1 MKARV
6 LLTNFASMASLRVGL
21 AGLTFGLFWIL
32 SHHLSTMQLGGFSLL
47 MNCFFMTQTLPL
59 LGMNM
64 PVIRRIA
71 SDPSTSAAAAS
82 SSYFFALPVAVL
94 LGIGLAAAGFWY
106 RTDGLAIPFALLG
119 ASMLPTAWIVVA
131 ECVLIGKER
140 MLGIAYVN
148 LFEALGRLLGAWAVV
163 HWNYGLTGV
172 FMVFT
177 GMRCAAAIVYLC
189 NPHLTLPRSRH
200 RQEGAL
206 LALLREVPTYLAIS
220 LVTAL
225 CTRIDIILLSKL
237 LSLRDAGIYAAAA
250 RLSDAALMVPTMA
263 AVVIFPT
270 QSRLFESSPQAFARF
285 LEQAVRWC
293 LIGGFAA
300 ALIVIAMAPS
310 VIRWIYTPN
319 LASAAPILRILILGA
334 TVMVVDQL
342 LSTTMMAARAQHTDL
357 KSMTLGLFVLA
368 ALLVVLTHFYGLAGA
383 AAAPPVAVVVRVIYR
398 LNWAQQQLKARFVE
412 LAARV
417 FIAAGLAVAVLL
429 WQFTGSEGLDV
440 ALAFATYASLLWI
453 TGSVRAADW
462 YSLRQMIGQRRASR
476 A

>member
-1 MKARV
+1 L

-32 SHHLSTMQLGGFSLL
+32 SHRLSTMQLGGFSLL

-64 PVIRRIA
+64 PLIRRVA
-71 SDPSTSAAAAS
+71 SEPSASAETLS
-82 SSYFFALPVAVL
+82 GSFFFALPVAVL
-94 LGIGLAAAGFWY
+94 LGIGLTATGFWY
-106 RTDGLAIPFALLG
+106 STDGLSIPFALLG

-131 ECVLIGKER
+131 ECALIGKER
-140 MLGIAYVN
+140 MIGIAYVN
-148 LFEALGRLLGAWAVV
+148 LFEAFGRMLGAWAVV
-163 HWNYGLTGV
+163 HWNFGLSGV
-172 FMVFT
+172 FVVFT
-177 GMRCAAAIVYLC
+177 AMRCAAAIIYIC
-189 NPHLTLPRSRH
+189 NPHLSLPRW
-200 RQEGAL
+200 RQVQHGAL
-206 LALLREVPTYLAIS
+206 RALLGEAPTYLAIS

-225 CTRIDIILLSKL
+225 CARIDIILLSKL
-237 LSLRDAGIYAAAA
+237 LSLRDAGVYAAAA

-270 QSRLFESSPQAFARF
+270 QSRLFETNPQAFSRF

-300 ALIVIAMAPS
+300 ALIVIAMAPL
-310 VIRWIYTPN
+310 VVRWLYTPS
-319 LASAAPILRILILGA
+319 LAPAAPILRILILGA

-342 LSTTMMAARAQHTDL
+342 LSTTMMAARAQGTDL
-357 KSMTLGLFVLA
+357 KSMTLGLMVLA

-383 AAAPPVAVVVRVIYR
+383 AAAPPVAVLVRVIYR
-398 LNWAQQQLKARFVE
+398 LTWAQHALHARFVE

-417 FIAAGLAVAVLL
+417 LIAAGLAVAVLL
-429 WQFTGSEGLDV
+429 WQFTGTEGVDV
-440 ALAFATYASLLWI
+440 ALALATYAALLWA

-462 YSLRQMIGQRRASR
+462 ESLRQMIGQRRASR